1 MPTRDYLLR
10 MPPDT
15 TVVAAC
21 HQVRC
26 ESWQFGWETVV
37 DERTPLGQQQ
47 AAYIRQDSGR
57 TFTELAQGTGTSV
70 VTVFRFGPRQRCF
83 AEHRTRPAAWLV
95 RSGGIRRHDSMRD
108 WIDDL
113 GEHAGQLEDQL
124 RRG

>member
-1 MPTRDYLLR
+1 MLTRDYLLR

-21 HQVRC
+21 HEVRC
-26 ESWQFGWETVV
+26 ESWQFGWDTIA
-37 DERTPLGQQQ
+37 DERTALGQAQ
-47 AAYIRQDSGR
+47 AAYIRRESGR
-57 TFTELAQGTGTSV
+57 TFREMGSPDG
-70 VTVFRFGPRQRCF
+70 VTVFRFEPRQRCF
-83 AEHRTRPAAWLV
+83 AEHRTRPASWLV